1 MRRRALLGWCMAA
14 AVWGGIETAP
24 GRQLGMGRLPPAEA
38 ATSLAEVVERVQAAC
53 AQTQDLSARFQQ
65 TATNRTLNSVQEAS
79 GVFLAK
85 RPGKMRWEYQK
96 PEARLF
102 VTDGKTL
109 WAYSPTEKQVVV
121 QDLADAMTSRLPL
134 AFLAGNCV
142 LTKDF
147 EIGSVEHAGTL
158 GTPGTRILDL
168 KPKRPEAGIARMLL
182 EVSTKNYTVEKTTLF
197 DAYGNTTAIAL
208 SHLKL
213 NGGLDDQSFRF
224 APPPGVIV
232 VTPGKP

>member
-1 MRRRALLGWCMAA
+1 MAVGLAVLAGAHAGTARAA
-14 AVWGGIETAP
+14 APVDDVVA
-24 GRQLGMGRLPPAEA
+24 RVEA
-38 ATSLAEVVERVQAAC
+38 TC
-53 AQTQDLSARFQQ
+53 AKTRDLSARFRQ
-65 TATNRTLNSVQEAS
+65 TATNRTLGNVQEPS

-85 RPGKMRWEYQK
+85 RPGKMRWEYQT

-102 VTDGKTL
+102 VTDGATV
-109 WAYSPTEKQVVV
+109 WVYGPTEKQVVV
-121 QDLADAMTSRLPL
+121 QDVADAAASRLPL
-134 AFLAGNCV
+134 SFLAGNCA

-147 EIGSVEHAGTL
+147 DVTLVEHAGTRAS
-158 GTPGTRILDL
+158 PGTRILDL

-182 EVSTKNYTVEKTTLF
+182 EVATKTYTVETATLF

-213 NGGLDDQSFRF
+213 NAGLDDRQFQF
-224 APPPGVIV
+224 VPPPGVTV